1 MEFPS
6 YPLDREFF
14 EEQKCGA
21 KVNAE
26 QQFGNE
32 PYDVNTFNRR
42 LRILPAVD
50 EGVPS
55 DPDRQGPGKEGNVSD
70 EMGADERDMNGS
82 NP

>member
-26 QQFGNE
+26 QQFAYE
-32 PYDVNTFNRR
+32 RYDMYTFSRR
-42 LRILPAVD
+42 LRILPTAD

-70 EMGADERDMNGS
+70 KMGGDERDNDGS
-82 NP
+82 NS